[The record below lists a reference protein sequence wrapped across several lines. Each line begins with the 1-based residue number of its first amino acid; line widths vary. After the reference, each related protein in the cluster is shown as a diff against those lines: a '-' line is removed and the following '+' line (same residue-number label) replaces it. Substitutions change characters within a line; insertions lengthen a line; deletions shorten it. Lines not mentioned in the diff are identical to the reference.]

1 VATLVL
7 LHPIGLDSNC
17 WEGLRLAAA
26 VTPDLPGHGRSRS
39 RPGAPATGLAEVAD
53 GIALTI
59 PGVLDVA
66 GVSLGGVVAQHLAL
80 RHPARVRSLLLACC
94 SAAVSPEAML
104 ARAAEVEAAG
114 MAGVVETTLARW
126 FTPATLAAAADP
138 AVAYARGRL
147 EADDPAVFAAFWRA
161 LARHDTRE
169 RLGEITVPVTVLGG
183 WEDLAT
189 PVERLL
195 DLARRLPNGRT
206 ELLHGPH
213 MLHLERPEEFA
224 AAVGRHLA
232 WAEAQAEG
240 SST

>member
-1 VATLVL
+1 MATLVL

-17 WEGLRLAAA
+17 WEGLRLPAA
-26 VTPDLPGHGRSRS
+26 VTPELPGHGGCRMDASAAS
-39 RPGAPATGLAEVAD
+39 LAEVAD
-53 GIALTI
+53 AIAEAV
-59 PGVLDVA
+59 PGMLDVG

-80 RHPARVRSLLLACC
+80 RHPDRVRSLLLACC
-94 SAAVSPEAML
+94 SAASSPEAML

-114 MAGVVETTLARW
+114 MPGVVEATLARW
-126 FTPATLAAAADP
+126 FTPAALATVHHP
-138 AVAYARGRL
+138 GVAHARRRL

-161 LARHDTRE
+161 LAGHDTRR

-189 PVERLL
+189 PVDRLL
-195 DLARRLPNGRT
+195 DLARRLPNNRT

-213 MLHLERPEEFA
+213 MLQLERPEEFA
-224 AAVGRHLA
+224 AAVDRHLA
-232 WAEAQAEG
+232 WAEAQAGG